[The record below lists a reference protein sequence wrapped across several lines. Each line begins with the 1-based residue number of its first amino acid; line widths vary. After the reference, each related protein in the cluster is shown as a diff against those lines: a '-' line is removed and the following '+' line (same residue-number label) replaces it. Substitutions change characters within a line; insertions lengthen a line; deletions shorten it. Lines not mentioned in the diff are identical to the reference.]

1 LEGSVVVILISHP
14 LLALHALLMAPSLL
28 LDRDGASDDVAKG
41 LMVACLKSM
50 TKAVLKAL

>member
-1 LEGSVVVILISHP
+1 MVILISHP

-50 TKAVLKAL
+50 TKAVVKAL